1 MIVKSKLNPRA
12 AVFTAPPPPP
22 SISPRPGS
30 TAYEADDEKET
41 GRSWPKVRATT
52 TNSAAAAATAAGP
65 ATSAKLPAQ
74 NQNMTWQKFKSA
86 QRAYLWREKK
96 GIPHDEGQ
104 ADFMAW
110 CEGMER
116 E

>member
-1 MIVKSKLNPRA
+1 V
-12 AVFTAPPPPP
+12 VFTAPAAPPPTSVSLSP
-22 SISPRPGS
+22 ASI
-30 TAYEADDEKET
+30 AYDADDEKET
-41 GRSWPKVRATT
+41 SRLWPKIPAATT
-52 TNSAAAAATAAGP
+52 TTATTSAAAGP
-65 ATSAKLPAQ
+65 ATSATTELPVKKPDWSSQ
-74 NQNMTWQKFKSA
+74 KMTWAKFKSA